1 MAKGPGRKVYEGLAV
16 VVVVVGLGPVKLSSQ
31 QMI

>member
-1 MAKGPGRKVYEGLAV
+1 MAKGPGRKVDEGLA
-16 VVVVVGLGPVKLSSQ
+16 VVVVGLGPVKLSSQ

>member
-1 MAKGPGRKVYEGLAV
+1 MAKGPGRKVDEGLA